1 MSVFKERRRAP
12 RELAGLHGMYL
23 LARRRDLGWH
33 DCYLVDASEFGAG
46 ARFRG
51 PSPERGD
58 DVTIRLDG
66 PVGAASILVPATV
79 RHVRSDF
86 FGATRGGVEFKGLD
100 GENREALR
108 KLLQGEPLSGHPRR
122 G

>member
-23 LARRRDLGWH
+23 LARQRDLGWH

-51 PSPERGD
+51 PRPESGD
-58 DVTIRLDG
+58 EVIIRLDG
-66 PVGAASILVPATV
+66 PVGAASVLVPGTV
-79 RHVRSDF
+79 RHVRSDL
-86 FGATRGGVEFKGLD
+86 FGATRGGVEFRCLD
-100 GENREALR
+100 GESRDALVN
-108 KLLQGEPLSGHPRR
+108 LLRGEPVSGLPRR
-122 G
+122 S